1 MRIDIKEEVTPV
13 GLALICDPDHAVRIT
28 MRKELQEIGFDILEC
43 RDGRSAVVTARANT
57 VEIAIVDIGMRDEDR
72 SSAAYEIRRLGIPVL
87 LLVDSCDPPVTRVAR
102 RVGAAGILV
111 KPFRGEDL
119 VVGVEMAFAH
129 TEELEVLKENV
140 KDLQE
145 TAETSKVISKAK
157 DLLVRT
163 KGIYPLEAFSW
174 IKRLAVENRTSMRKI
189 AEAFIITE
197 GL

>member
-1 MRIDIKEEVTPV
+1 M